1 MILGLGTD
9 LVAIGRVE
17 ELLARHGD
25 RFLHRVF
32 TAGERADCLRRARP
46 AVHLAARLA
55 AKEAAMKAI
64 GTGWSL
70 GVRWLDIEV
79 RSSGGARPT
88 IRLDGGART
97 RAEAQG
103 IREALVSLSHDGGY
117 ALAVVMATDG
127 K

>member
-25 RFLHRVF
+25 RFLRRVF
-32 TAGERADCLRRARP
+32 TPVERAECLRRARP

-79 RSSGGARPT
+79 RSSGEVRPT
-88 IRLDGGART
+88 IRLDGVARS

-117 ALAVVMATDG
+117 AVAVVVATDG
-127 K
+127 T

>member
-9 LVAIGRVE
+9 LVAIARVE
-17 ELLARHGD
+17 ALLARHGD

-32 TAGERADCLRRARP
+32 TEVERADCVRRARP

-79 RSSGGARPT
+79 RSSGGSRPT
-88 IRLDGGART
+88 IRLDGAARN
-97 RAEAQG
+97 RAETQG

>member
-9 LVAIGRVE
+9 LVAIARVE
-17 ELLARHGD
+17 ALLARHGE
-25 RFLHRVF
+25 RFLRRVF
-32 TAGERADCLRRARP
+32 TAAEQDECLRRARP

-79 RSSGGARPT
+79 RSSGAVRPT
-88 IRLDGGART
+88 IRLDGVARS

-103 IREALVSLSHDGGY
+103 IREALVSLSHDGAY
-117 ALAVVMATDG
+117 ALAVVTATDG
-127 K
+127 T